1 MTTHFNSKNLLE
13 PDGFLSGIHLIS
25 ECSYQIDI
33 SADVRSA
40 KGVGKI
46 EFLVQSI
53 KRQFRGF
60 ELKRKKFSFSYTVK
74 KQSLI

>member
-13 PDGFLSGIHLIS
+13 PDGFLSGIHLFQSVVIRLIS
-25 ECSYQIDI
+25 LLMFD
-33 SADVRSA
+33 SA